1 MSAIFSVKRKI
12 SKIYKSIAFIP
23 SLVVLFFLLLSI
35 TMIYLDYSDTGK
47 NLKAVTNWIRL
58 KDPTTA
64 RSIVSVIATGLISI
78 TVFSFSMVMVVLS
91 QAASQLSN
99 RVLDKLVGN
108 RFHQCIIGFYIG
120 DIIFS
125 LLLLTSIR
133 DIESGVY
140 VPALSTYLLI
150 LLSVFAIFL
159 FIVFL
164 HSITQTIKYTTII
177 RRIYKETLTSMK
189 DSCYMNTEPETIP
202 PQVGRSVC
210 TTKAGVFETFDR
222 KEMIKLAKKNNFVIR
237 FKYSPGHFVL
247 AHVPIADVYTSG
259 SISKELE
266 SDILSQISLVE
277 EPSDNEYFYS
287 GFKQLSEIAIKA
299 LSPGIN
305 DPGTAAESL
314 QMSFALLAYRI
325 KNFPDNN
332 IRDINGVVRVITRE
346 MTFDEIFQRYIIP
359 VWDYGKDDRNMHKHM
374 RDLLIQLQYTGKSVE
389 TQKLLI
395 EIQKKPFRDA
405 E

>member
-1 MSAIFSVKRKI
+1 MSAISAKRKI
-12 SKIYKSIAFIP
+12 SKVYKSIAFIP

-35 TMIYLDYSDTGK
+35 SMLYFDYSETGK
-47 NLKAVTNWIRL
+47 NLKAGINWIRL
-58 KDPTTA
+58 KDPATA
-64 RSIVSVIATGLISI
+64 RSIVSVIATGLISL

-108 RFHQCIIGFYIG
+108 RFHQFIIGFYIG

-133 DIESGVY
+133 DVESGVY

-159 FIVFL
+159 FVLFL
-164 HSITQTIKYTTII
+164 HFITQTIKYSTII
-177 RRIYKETLTSMK
+177 RRIYSQTLDSMKETCLLDT
-189 DSCYMNTEPETIP
+189 DPGTIP
-202 PQVGRSVC
+202 SGQGHPVC
-210 TTKAGVFETFDR
+210 TNKAGVFQTFDR
-222 KEMIKLAKKNNFVIR
+222 KQMIKLASENEVVVR
-237 FKYSPGHFVL
+237 FRYPPGHFVL
-247 AHVPIADVYTSG
+247 ANVPIADVYPIG
-259 SISKELE
+259 SVSKELE
-266 SDILSQISLVE
+266 SDILSEISLAE
-277 EPSDNEYFYS
+277 EPSDDVYYS

-314 QMSFALLAYRI
+314 QVSFALLAYRI
-325 KNFPDNN
+325 KYFPDNN
-332 IRDINGVVRVITRE
+332 IRDINGVVRVIVKE
-346 MTFDEIFQRYIIP
+346 MSFDEIFQRYIIP
-359 VWDYGKDDRNMHKHM
+359 VWDYGKTDRTIFNQMS
-374 RDLLIQLQYTGKSVE
+374 DLLEQLQYTGKSVE
-389 TQKLLI
+389 TQKLLV
-395 EIQKKPFRDA
+395 EIQQKPFGIT